1 MESPCRSPSV
11 SLAPPDDDEIDQRMT
26 GNVLR
31 RAPSHLALGWVAQV
45 FGVDSPPTFAAP
57 PAGPYR
63 MTKSVTLAH
72 VFERSGHATEE
83 L

>member
-1 MESPCRSPSV
+1 MTRSN
-11 SLAPPDDDEIDQRMT
+11 QRLT

-31 RAPSHLALGWVAQV
+31 RAVSHLALGWVPQV